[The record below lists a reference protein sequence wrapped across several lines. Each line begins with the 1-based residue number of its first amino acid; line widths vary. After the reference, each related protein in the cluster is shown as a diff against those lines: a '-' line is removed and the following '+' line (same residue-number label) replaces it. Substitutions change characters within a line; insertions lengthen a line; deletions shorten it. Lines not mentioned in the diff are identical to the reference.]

1 MFTAPAHSH
10 PACLELMETVLK
22 MSVALRVPA
31 GKRWHTHTG
40 LPKELN
46 KGITCIG
53 LGRVQGGWQGWE
65 VVTARSPRPDG
76 ARGGTG
82 SWNPERA
89 AIGRGSPQETWSSWA
104 HCFSPH
110 RSASRHSGRQGPAGQ
125 VRNALHRTSQL
136 ETSLNNNK
144 LTNLLT

>member
-10 PACLELMETVLK
+10 LACLELMETVLK

-40 LPKELN
+40 QPKELN

-65 VVTARSPRPDG
+65 VVTARSPRPDV
-76 ARGGTG
+76 TG
-82 SWNPERA
+82 KDWVLEPRESSDWERVPTGEA
-89 AIGRGSPQETWSSWA
+89 VFLGPPSVHTRQP
-104 HCFSPH
+104 PRH
-110 RSASRHSGRQGPAGQ
+110 R
-125 VRNALHRTSQL
+125 
-136 ETSLNNNK
+136 
-144 LTNLLT
+144 